1 MASARDIKR
10 KINSVSNTQKI
21 TKTKYAK
28 DNKNYENGFCSKNA

>member
-21 TKTKYAK
+21 TKTMKMVSL
-28 DNKNYENGFCSKNA
+28 C